1 MCSLNCSLILLYL
14 TLGFERILNFY
25 EILTHVRKI
34 IMVGLEYLITYTLI
48 IAFSRENEL
57 IIILRQW
64 KWCSFLCVVMPR
76 STSHYSC
83 FLLTSWITCQGIND
97 GTLVN
102 PIQFRVF
109 FSKVCKHHFL
119 ALLILRAISLNL
131 MR

>member
-1 MCSLNCSLILLYL
+1 
-14 TLGFERILNFY
+14 
-25 EILTHVRKI
+25 
-34 IMVGLEYLITYTLI
+34 MVGLEYLITYTLI

-76 STSHYSC
+76 ATSHYLC

-102 PIQFRVF
+102 QIQF
-109 FSKVCKHHFL
+109 
-119 ALLILRAISLNL
+119 
-131 MR
+131 